1 MARTPAFRLE
11 ADGRDVTAAIRDRL
25 LALRI
30 DDEAETKSDRLSL
43 TLDDR
48 PRLDGAV
55 ADLPTPDTML
65 SVWLGYRETGA
76 IDMGRYRVDEITYS
90 GPPATLEVKAT
101 AAALGQ
107 DIRAARSRSWHRQT
121 LGDLTRTIAADHRL
135 EARIEAS
142 LDAIPLP
149 HLDQTTEGDIAFLA
163 RISNRHDAVARPLG
177 PVLAV
182 VRRGTATTA
191 SGALLPAVTLTPA
204 EVTRWSYTYA
214 ARREAG
220 AAGDKRGGVRAWWW
234 DIATGESRKIEQ
246 GSPPYEDIRRLHD
259 SEADARASIAT
270 HANTAARSNAELS
283 IDLPGRP
290 DIQAEAT
297 LVLSGWRPLFPIRW
311 RITRVTHDLKPA
323 GYTCRIG
330 AEVLPDLLDP
340 TAGATAQ

>member
-1 MARTPAFRLE
+1 MPWTPAFRLE
-11 ADGRDVTAAIRDRL
+11 ADGRDVTDSIRDRL
-25 LALRI
+25 LSLRI
-30 DDEAETKSDRLSL
+30 DDEAETRSDRLSL

-76 IDMGRYRVDEITYS
+76 VDMGRYRVDEITYS

-135 EARIEAS
+135 EARVEAS

-163 RISNRHDAVARPLG
+163 RISNRYDAVARPLG

-182 VRRGTATTA
+182 VRRGTAATV
-191 SGALLPAVTLTPA
+191 SGALLPAVTMTPA
-204 EVTRWSYTYA
+204 EVTRWS
-214 ARREAG
+214 
-220 AAGDKRGGVRAWWW
+220 
-234 DIATGESRKIEQ
+234 
-246 GSPPYEDIRRLHD
+246 
-259 SEADARASIAT
+259 
-270 HANTAARSNAELS
+270 
-283 IDLPGRP
+283 
-290 DIQAEAT
+290 
-297 LVLSGWRPLFPIRW
+297 
-311 RITRVTHDLKPA
+311 
-323 GYTCRIG
+323 
-330 AEVLPDLLDP
+330 
-340 TAGATAQ
+340 